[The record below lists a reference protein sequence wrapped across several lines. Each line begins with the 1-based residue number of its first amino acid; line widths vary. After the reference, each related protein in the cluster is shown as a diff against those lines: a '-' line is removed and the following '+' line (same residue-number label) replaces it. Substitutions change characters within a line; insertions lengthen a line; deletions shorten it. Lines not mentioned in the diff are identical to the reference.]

1 MADVDSTG
9 MLVSTRFHVIP
20 LANTAQTEGS
30 LEEIKSDAN
39 WTGTSQSAGEYGT
52 TFGPY
57 MVAAAKISAENQV
70 TYAFIRSGGAIKAAL
85 PISKTCRSGGPFPLP
100 VAVNLAAGDQ
110 VVMVANTSSDREVAL
125 SVCCAS
131 GRYACFSVTP
141 SGAAQNELIH
151 VISGQSLGQ
160 TLQGETI
167 THAFVSSEGS
177 EEVIS
182 GAGVYVVDG
191 SDRVVGSVA
200 ATDTIHEAAVF
211 RATRIPVLLNTRAI
225 CQTDA

>member
-9 MLVSTRFHVIP
+9 VLVSTRFHVIP
-20 LANTAQTEGS
+20 LGNTAQTEGS
-30 LEEIKSDAN
+30 LEEIQTDSN

-70 TYAFIRSGGAIKAAL
+70 SYAFIRSGGAIKAML
-85 PISKTCRSGGPFPLP
+85 PISKTCRAGGPFPLP
-100 VAVNLAAGDQ
+100 KPVNLAAGDQ

-131 GRYACFSVTP
+131 GRYAGFAITP
-141 SGAAQNELIH
+141 SGAAQNELVH

-160 TLQGETI
+160 TLEGETI
-167 THAFVSSEGS
+167 IAAFVSSEGS
-177 EEVIS
+177 EEIIS
-182 GAGVYVVDG
+182 GSGVFIVDG

-200 ATDTIHEAAVF
+200 ATDTIHDAAVF
-211 RATRIPVLLNTRAI
+211 QPTRIPVLLNTRAI
-225 CQTDA
+225 VQTDA

>member
-9 MLVSTRFHVIP
+9 VLVSTRFHVIP

-39 WTGTSQSAGEYGT
+39 WTGTSQSAGEYGP

-57 MVAAAKISAENQV
+57 VVAAAKISAENQV
-70 TYAFIRSGGAIKAAL
+70 SYAFIRSGGAIKAAL
-85 PISKTCRSGGPFPLP
+85 PVSKTCRGGGPYPLP
-100 VAVNLAAGDQ
+100 KPVNLAAGDQ
-110 VVMVANTSSDREVAL
+110 VVMVANTSSDREVSL

-131 GRYACFSVTP
+131 GRYAIFTVTP

-151 VISGQSLGQ
+151 CISGQSLGQ

-167 THAFVSSEGS
+167 ISAFVSSEGS

-211 RATRIPVLLNTRAI
+211 QSTRIPVLLNSRAI